1 MVCSDICMQVTS
13 FVQITLPIVDFKP
26 NRMHDGANRKRE
38 TDGAGASHD
47 GDRLS
52 YKKNAQ
58 HESVEETLVAAD
70 GQWYAALFQV

>member
-1 MVCSDICMQVTS
+1 
-13 FVQITLPIVDFKP
+13 
-26 NRMHDGANRKRE
+26 MHDGANRKRE
-38 TDGAGASHD
+38 TDRAGASHD